1 MRQQLRL
8 RVLLPVAV
16 LALLGA
22 GVAAY
27 ASGGGGGGSDESEFV
42 VTHRA
47 KPKPVSTLGPT
58 AWAKQADAVCR
69 EAIAQ
74 ARALE
79 PRTVVGL
86 EAALAKAVPLA
97 EQTDERLAAL
107 GLPQGN
113 EALAKG
119 FLRTSRAETAAGG
132 KMLTAL
138 QHGDGKAFRAAGRT
152 LDRLERRFDRFA
164 HQLGAH
170 VCAQA
175 TATSRPEPTAEE
187 NGKALLRRPA
197 KALNLMLLNRPA
209 VVVVFYRPDGG
220 VDGASVFEA
229 RAASLAVHAGFLPVN
244 VRRNAA
250 VSELASKYEVLSSPA
265 VLVFVRGPKLVA
277 HFDGFVDRKT
287 VEQAVT
293 NALS

>member
-22 GVAAY
+22 GVGAY
-27 ASGGGGGGSDESEFV
+27 ASGGGGDGSNESEFV
-42 VTHRA
+42 VTHKA
-47 KPKPVSTLGPT
+47 KPKPASTLGP
-58 AWAKQADAVCR
+58 AVWAKQANAVCR

-74 ARALE
+74 SRAVE
-79 PRTVVGL
+79 PRTIVDL
-86 EAALAKAVPLA
+86 EAALVKAVPIA
-97 EQTDERLAAL
+97 ERTDERLAAL
-107 GLPQGN
+107 GLPEGN
-113 EALAKG
+113 EVLAKE
-119 FLRTSRAETAAGG
+119 FLRTSRAGTAAGG
-132 KMLTAL
+132 KILTAV
-138 QHGDGKAFRAAGRT
+138 QRGDGKAFRAAGRT
-152 LDRLERRFDRFA
+152 LDRLERRFDWFA
-164 HQLGAH
+164 RQLGAH
-170 VCAQA
+170 VCAQD
-175 TATSRPEPTAEE
+175 TVPSRPEPSVEE

-197 KALNLMLLNRPA
+197 KALNLMLLNSPA

-220 VDGASVFEA
+220 VDAASVFEA
-229 RAASLAVHAGFLPVN
+229 RAAALEVHAGFLPVN

-250 VSELASKYEVLSSPA
+250 VSELASKYDVRSSPA

-293 NALS
+293 NALR